1 MSDTSLYN
9 LGLLYLVIPTE
20 FECTYKRLCV
30 LMADYGE
37 EMLKDCKANCTE
49 KNVQVIE
56 CFNMFN
62 SAIAAKN
69 KGNDKL
75 AFLIIKYINA
85 KLNNIYGYDNSSEL
99 CNKITIIPD
108 TEQPSPE
115 QPSNPLPDS
124 LLNIGYTALDLDC
137 LMGDTITYTTEVLA
151 KWNNKEITT
160 FDGDTALVY
169 APVIDLSDKQTSS
182 KLFNRCSNLVYVPS
196 LDCSPIT
203 DATEMFAYCGK
214 LKHINT
220 LLFPNCTSLN
230 SICYH
235 CYELESIKFDNTKNV
250 TDLDWAFSNCKAL
263 KRIEGLDITKVT
275 SKKYAFDQCNSLRY
289 LDIIGLGH
297 SSITDFS
304 DIPNWGTGGEENK
317 QSLLNSLLVNS
328 AQLST
333 TITIKLSAN
342 TKAVLTEEEIIS
354 IENRGYII
362 Q

>member
-1 MSDTSLYN
+1 MDNTSLYN

-69 KGNDKL
+69 QGNDKL

-99 CNKITIIPD
+99 CNKGTVVPEPPSS
-108 TEQPSPE
+108 EQPGT
-115 QPSNPLPDS
+115 PLPDS
-124 LLNIGYTALDLDC
+124 LINIGYTALDLEC
-137 LMGDTITYTTEVLA
+137 LIGDAMSYTTEVLT
-151 KWNNKEITT
+151 KWNNEEITT
-160 FDGDTALVY
+160 FDGDTTLVY
-169 APVIDLSDKQTSS
+169 APAINLSCKTSI
-182 KLFNRCSNLVYVPS
+182 KLFNRCSNLVYVPM
-196 LDCSPIT
+196 LDCASIT
-203 DATEMFAYCGK
+203 DAEEMFAYCGK

-235 CYELESIKFDNTKNV
+235 CYELESIKFDNTRNV
-250 TDLDWAFSNCKAL
+250 TNLDWAFSNCKAL

-289 LDIIGLGH
+289 LDIIGIGH

-328 AQLST
+328 AQLET
-333 TITIKLSAN
+333 TMVIKLSTN
-342 TKAVLTEEEIIS
+342 TRAVLTEDEITAIK
-354 IENRGYII
+354 NRGYII